1 MARYIYDGGR
11 LINNSSDIKL
21 KEIINEPY
29 RIAQNRDILSNT
41 NHNTNAYKASQIIPE
56 GKIIKKG
63 ALRDGYQF
71 GDITKTL
78 GASTIDLGASAIK
91 GITSIGDAA
100 GKLGAATIAQV
111 ADWIGQDEYAER
123 VRNNIAGK
131 NEKVN
136 KIKENYTPTG
146 LLNKLNKSVD
156 NSSVLGDKADEVA
169 QGVGYYA
176 GMAGLQSIGVP
187 WQVTAGVTS
196 VGNELSNAYANEAED
211 WEAWLSAGISAGAE
225 IGSEYLTG
233 GLKLPGTGKTTEK
246 LLGSLTQKIKN
257 KGLKY
262 ATELVIQ
269 TGGEG
274 LEEVISGYGNAIG
287 QKLTYMSEKELN
299 ELYNSDQAL
308 EDFLMGTAV
317 SAVTYGINPNTYK
330 NINAGRSL
338 ITGNTTD
345 NIAVN
350 YNSKEMPIINEN
362 NTLGTAQNIEVLP
375 TANDY
380 QYTESDNQKIND
392 LRKSATKYN
401 LTNSS
406 KTKSLL
412 DVAEKLIA
420 DKNYNIVFDD
430 SIKSSTGNNV
440 NAQITKNGNETIIK
454 INPNS
459 ERAGEFLLVH
469 EITHAIETDTM
480 KQLVMDYASKNA
492 DFNNSLD
499 SLKKT
504 YGTEDVSDEV
514 LADISGQLFGNQE
527 FINSLSTSNPNIFVR
542 IYYKI
547 VSLANKITGNS
558 QYSLFVKDLEN
569 KWRTAYTNNIN
580 NLLNNNIKYSTIGLK
595 GAKNLSK
602 NSNNRYYKNLLQYQ
616 KIASEI
622 HKGDSLL
629 DNLNINSLELTQW
642 FRTKYGDW
650 GTIITDK
657 DAKVIKK
664 LEPNH
669 KYKLEDIL
677 KHDLL
682 YEAYPNL
689 KKLNVET
696 IDFGDSKA
704 FGGYNPKLLTKGI
717 YLNNYW
723 VNKEADYKNVLLHE
737 INHWIEAYEN
747 YNENSR
753 GSSLKKASSTDYKNN
768 VGEIISNETKI
779 NSNLTQDELN
789 SIILPEQAKSNPKYE
804 NIKEQVD
811 EVNRKD
817 FFDKETLSEK
827 KGIFD
832 YENKKN
838 VEKNKD
844 ETKKISRKENSQQF
858 NSLNNEYIKN
868 EENHEELDNSSF
880 SYDNHGRKLSK
891 QQQEFFKDSKVR
903 DENGN
908 LLTVYHGTRAD
919 FNIFDMNKAGS
930 NFENDWLRAGK
941 GFYFTEDKAD
951 AEGYSEDSVTK
962 GKANV
967 KEVYLNI
974 TNPFDTS
981 QENTPE
987 LAKIG
992 EEYGVDPYYLRRGDF
1007 LLTWFR
1013 NNNINTTEVLQKY
1026 GYDGISDFGHYVA
1039 YDSNQIKNVDNTKPT
1054 SNLDIR
1060 YSEENNKWQE
1070 HLENNYKATGTRTI
1084 LKGNRVLNPVEISK
1098 LTKEDA
1104 NTTPK
1109 LPNVK
1114 VKTGDGESKFYGNV
1128 TKKTKMLPD
1137 NVRELL
1143 TTEEDIQYY
1152 ETVTNEESLE
1162 KALDRLNNGGQAET
1176 FRWLEQKSSN
1186 ATATDVAEG
1195 WILLKQYSD
1204 AKDYDSIVQVAKKMR
1219 EIGTQAGQTVQA
1231 FNILSRLTP
1240 EGMVKYAQSELSEA
1254 YNRMIKNKTSDW
1266 IEKHNA
1272 DFDLKPEEV
1281 QFIMDTMQEVSKMED
1296 GYDKKV
1302 KLAEIQKLMTDKL
1315 PPERGAG
1322 IKSWMRISMLFNPK
1336 TQVRNI
1342 MGNAVITPVNYFS
1355 DLVSS
1360 AVDSAIYKKTGV
1372 RTTGRTNLKS
1382 YGKGF
1387 KSGLYQS
1394 YNDFKKGINTRNIEG
1409 NRFEIKE
1416 GRSFNNNTILGKR
1429 LNQVDRLLSFMLDAG
1444 DRGFYEASF
1453 TNSINNQMVLNKTNE
1468 VTQEMIDIATQEALS
1483 RTWQDNN
1490 DYTRF
1495 VLSIRKGFNKINVK
1509 GYGLG
1514 DILIPFAKTPANLT
1528 KAIVDYSPLGM
1539 VSTINEGIKLK
1550 RSLTNGQ
1557 YTPQMQHQFVQNLGK
1572 ATAGTMLYILGIALA
1587 NAGIT
1592 SGESDEDKDT
1602 ANFMKNTLGI
1612 NSYTIKIGNKSF
1624 SYDWAQPIA
1633 APFAMTAN
1641 LIKNQKEGATLG
1653 ENITTTLDT
1662 GLNVLF
1668 EQSFLESMSNVLSEP
1683 GEIGTKLIEQL
1694 SELPS
1699 RAIPTLMKQIVD
1711 LTDDTARTTFEYDKP
1726 LKTAVNKVVAK
1737 IPGLSKTLEP
1747 TTDTM
1752 GREILRYGGKNN
1764 IFNVFLNPANV
1775 STENIS
1781 ESAKEI
1787 YNIYKSTGDK
1797 TILPRVAPYYIND
1810 EGEKIILSGTEKTQ
1824 FQKISGTIIEDNVKM
1839 LENNKHY
1846 NSLSDIDKAEVIN
1859 GIVNYAYNK
1868 ARKDVLNIEMS
1879 NQYNK
1884 VNEWLDNG
1892 GTVYDYYANKEENNY
1907 SLENPKKYNT
1917 LTSAGIDY
1925 YDFSD
1930 YQKYISDLK
1939 DMYPGEENK
1948 NKRKNEIWKYIQNLN
1963 LTKAQKILIYNTCG
1977 GYGISNYKN
1986 YMHNYINSLKISKKE
2001 KEEIWDYLYG

>member
-1 MARYIYDGGR
+1 MSSLREKYLGTSKTSSNNTSLRQKYGLEKNSKYYKNIYEDELKKQKDIRKDIDTSFANQGVQTNTGYFTTQRNTLPVQQQTEITKNKKFEVYNKPLEKNKEIEQKFQNIKNSNEYKKQEKNLIEQSNKVAYSKYDYDKIVVDEDNIGWYDKSLGTVVEGAKGVFDLGGIIKNENGDVYALPSKTEIKKEKVLNSYESKLGKVLGGFGYETGKIGATTLMNQIVPYSGTIAYYGRTFMDNRDSAIRDGYDADSANLYGIISVGEDYITDKVLGTATKGLTGGKTGKYENMLNNAFSKIIKNKTISKVLSKASSEATEEFLQEYLDNINKLVVLDR
-11 LINNSSDIKL
+11 SKDINDYKDIFKNKEILEDALYSAAVGAITGGTIGTLSDAEVDINNSDNNVYKIYKTKLEETKKNTTNEIEIKKIDEMIEKIDVYLQNSSSNQIDNQITNDIK
-21 KEIINEPY
+21 
-29 RIAQNRDILSNT
+29 
-41 NHNTNAYKASQIIPE
+41 
-56 GKIIKKG
+56 
-63 ALRDGYQF
+63 
-71 GDITKTL
+71 TL
-78 GASTIDLGASAIK
+78 
-91 GITSIGDAA
+91 
-100 GKLGAATIAQV
+100 
-111 ADWIGQDEYAER
+111 
-123 VRNNIAGK
+123 
-131 NEKVN
+131 
-136 KIKENYTPTG
+136 
-146 LLNKLNKSVD
+146 
-156 NSSVLGDKADEVA
+156 
-169 QGVGYYA
+169 
-176 GMAGLQSIGVP
+176 
-187 WQVTAGVTS
+187 
-196 VGNELSNAYANEAED
+196 
-211 WEAWLSAGISAGAE
+211 
-225 IGSEYLTG
+225 
-233 GLKLPGTGKTTEK
+233 
-246 LLGSLTQKIKN
+246 
-257 KGLKY
+257 
-262 ATELVIQ
+262 
-269 TGGEG
+269 
-274 LEEVISGYGNAIG
+274 
-287 QKLTYMSEKELN
+287 
-299 ELYNSDQAL
+299 
-308 EDFLMGTAV
+308 
-317 SAVTYGINPNTYK
+317 
-330 NINAGRSL
+330 
-338 ITGNTTD
+338 
-345 NIAVN
+345 
-350 YNSKEMPIINEN
+350 INEN
-362 NTLGTAQNIEVLP
+362 KILSKAQNNNVLP

-440 NAQITKNGNETIIK
+440 NAQITKNGTETIIK

-569 KWRTAYTNNIN
+569 KWRTAYTNNVN
-580 NLLNNNIKYSTIGLK
+580 NILNNNIKYSTIGLK

-817 FFDKETLSEK
+817 FFDKEKPSEK

-844 ETKKISRKENSQQF
+844 EIKKISRKKNSQQF
-858 NSLNNEYIKN
+858 NSLSNDYIEKG
-868 EENHEELDNSSF
+868 LDNSSF
-880 SYDNHGRKLSK
+880 SMQSDN
-891 QQQEFFKDSKVR
+891 
-903 DENGN
+903 
-908 LLTVYHGTRAD
+908 
-919 FNIFDMNKAGS
+919 
-930 NFENDWLRAGK
+930 
-941 GFYFTEDKAD
+941 
-951 AEGYSEDSVTK
+951 
-962 GKANV
+962 
-967 KEVYLNI
+967 
-974 TNPFDTS
+974 
-981 QENTPE
+981 
-987 LAKIG
+987 
-992 EEYGVDPYYLRRGDF
+992 
-1007 LLTWFR
+1007 
-1013 NNNINTTEVLQKY
+1013 
-1026 GYDGISDFGHYVA
+1026 
-1039 YDSNQIKNVDNTKPT
+1039 
-1054 SNLDIR
+1054 
-1060 YSEENNKWQE
+1060 WQD

-1084 LKGNRVLNPVEISK
+1084 LKGNRILNPVEISK

-1104 NTTPK
+1104 NTTPI
-1109 LPNVK
+1109 LPTIK
-1114 VKTGDGESKFYGNV
+1114 VSTGTGESKFASNIEY
-1128 TKKTKMLPD
+1128 KTNMLTD
-1137 NVRELL
+1137 TSKDIILSDSDVNYYRE
-1143 TTEEDIQYY
+1143 
-1152 ETVTNEESLE
+1152 VTNQESLE
-1162 KALDRLNNGGQAET
+1162 KAFEKLNKGGESEV
-1176 FRWLEQKSSN
+1176 FRWLDNKGDISSV
-1186 ATATDVAEG
+1186 DVAEG
-1195 WILLKQYSD
+1195 WILLKQYQD
-1204 AKDYDSIVQVAKKMR
+1204 NIEKENNLIKKDELNRSMVQVAKKMR
-1219 EIGTQAGQTVQA
+1219 EIGTKAGQTVQA

-1240 EGMVKYAQSELSEA
+1240 EGMVYYAQSELSEA

-1416 GRSFNNNTILGKR
+1416 GRSFNNNTIIGKR

-1495 VLSIRKGFNKINVK
+1495 VLNIRKGLNKILNVK

-1514 DILIPFAKTPANLT
+1514 DVLIPFAKTPANLT

-1539 VSTINEGIKLK
+1539 ISTINEGIKLK

-1612 NSYTIKIGNKSF
+1612 NSYTIKIGDKSF

-1633 APFAMTAN
+1633 APLAITAN
-1641 LIKNQKEGATLG
+1641 IAKKKKEEASLY
-1653 ENITTTLDT
+1653 ENIISSLDT
-1662 GLNVLF
+1662 AGNILL
-1668 EQSFLESMSNVLSEP
+1668 EQSFLDSLNTILSNNDGVVT
-1683 GEIGTKLIEQL
+1683 GIEEAVM
-1694 SELPS
+1694 ELPS

-1711 LTDDTARTTFEYDKP
+1711 LTDDTARTTFEYEKP
-1726 LKTAVNKVVAK
+1726 LKTAANKVIAK

-1810 EGEKIILSGTEKTQ
+1810 DGEKIILSGTEKTQ
-1824 FQKISGTIIEDNVKM
+1824 FQKISGTIIEDNIKM

-1846 NSLSDIDKAEVIN
+1846 NNLSDIDKAEVIN

-1868 ARKDVLNIEMS
+1868 ARKDVLGIEMS

-1986 YMHNYINSLKISKKE
+1986 YMHNYINNLNISKKE
-2001 KEEIWDYLYG
+2001 KEEIWEYLYG

>member
-1 MARYIYDGGR
+1 MSSLREKYLGTSKTSSNNTSLRQKYGLEKNSKYYKNIYEDELKKQKDIRKDIDTSFANQGVQTNTGYFTTQRNILPVQEQTEITKNKKFEVYDKPLEKNKEIKQKFQNIKNSNEYKKQEKNLIEQSNKVAYSKYDYDKAIVDEDNIGWYDKSLGTVVEGAKGVFDLGGIIKNDNGDVYSLPSKTEIKKEKVLNSYESKLGKVLGGFGYETGKIGATTLMNKIVPYSGTIAYYGRSFMDNRDSAIRDGYDANSANLYGIIGVGEDYITDKVLGTATKGLTGGKTGKYENVLKNAFSKITKNKTISKILSKASSEATEEFLQEYLDNINKLVILER
-11 LINNSSDIKL
+11 STNIKDYTDTIFSGEVLEDALYSAAVGAMTGGTIGTLSDNEVDINNSDNNVYKIYKSKL
-21 KEIINEPY
+21 EETKKNTTNEIE
-29 RIAQNRDILSNT
+29 
-41 NHNTNAYKASQIIPE
+41 
-56 GKIIKKG
+56 IKK
-63 ALRDGYQF
+63 
-71 GDITKTL
+71 
-78 GASTIDLGASAIK
+78 IDEMI
-91 GITSIGDAA
+91 
-100 GKLGAATIAQV
+100 
-111 ADWIGQDEYAER
+111 
-123 VRNNIAGK
+123 
-131 NEKVN
+131 EKIDV
-136 KIKENYTPTG
+136 Y
-146 LLNKLNKSVD
+146 LQ
-156 NSSVLGDKADEVA
+156 NSS
-169 QGVGYYA
+169 
-176 GMAGLQSIGVP
+176 
-187 WQVTAGVTS
+187 
-196 VGNELSNAYANEAED
+196 SNQIDN
-211 WEAWLSAGISAGAE
+211 
-225 IGSEYLTG
+225 
-233 GLKLPGTGKTTEK
+233 
-246 LLGSLTQKIKN
+246 Q
-257 KGLKY
+257 
-262 ATELVIQ
+262 
-269 TGGEG
+269 
-274 LEEVISGYGNAIG
+274 
-287 QKLTYMSEKELN
+287 
-299 ELYNSDQAL
+299 
-308 EDFLMGTAV
+308 
-317 SAVTYGINPNTYK
+317 
-330 NINAGRSL
+330 
-338 ITGNTTD
+338 ITNDIETL
-345 NIAVN
+345 
-350 YNSKEMPIINEN
+350 INEN
-362 NTLGTAQNIEVLP
+362 KILSKAQNNNVLP
-375 TANDY
+375 TANNY
-380 QYTESDNQKIND
+380 QYTETDNQKIND

-401 LTNSS
+401 LNNSS

-412 DVAEKLIA
+412 DVAKKLIV

-430 SIKSSTGNNV
+430 SIKSSAGNNV

-504 YGTEDVSDEV
+504 YGTDDVSDEV

-569 KWRTAYTNNIN
+569 KWRTAYTNNV
-580 NLLNNNIKYSTIGLK
+580 NNILANNTKYMMTGLK
-595 GAKNLSK
+595 GTKNAIKTDANNKFLMEAHNKAQSLKNEGKSNELIRQKTGWFQDKKGNWKFEISDADAKIISKLEKNRTYALKEVLKHDDLYEMYPELRELKVKFAKLDNPGGYRNSEKTILVNNNKLDSNNYNSVKGTLIHELQHAIQRIEKFPHGTSSIFGMKRYAKNLGEIEASDVRNRMNMKYSERLANKPETSK
-602 NSNNRYYKNLLQYQ
+602 K
-616 KIASEI
+616 
-622 HKGDSLL
+622 
-629 DNLNINSLELTQW
+629 
-642 FRTKYGDW
+642 
-650 GTIITDK
+650 
-657 DAKVIKK
+657 
-664 LEPNH
+664 
-669 KYKLEDIL
+669 
-677 KHDLL
+677 
-682 YEAYPNL
+682 
-689 KKLNVET
+689 
-696 IDFGDSKA
+696 
-704 FGGYNPKLLTKGI
+704 NPKHPYEKQLL
-717 YLNNYW
+717 
-723 VNKEADYKNVLLHE
+723 NKM
-737 INHWIEAYEN
+737 
-747 YNENSR
+747 
-753 GSSLKKASSTDYKNN
+753 G
-768 VGEIISNETKI
+768 
-779 NSNLTQDELN
+779 
-789 SIILPEQAKSNPKYE
+789 
-804 NIKEQVD
+804 
-811 EVNRKD
+811 
-817 FFDKETLSEK
+817 
-827 KGIFD
+827 
-832 YENKKN
+832 N
-838 VEKNKD
+838 VEKTLDKVYNLFKG
-844 ETKKISRKENSQQF
+844 ESNEIYEENNRKNKENNLQIDDSMGRV
-858 NSLNNEYIKN
+858 SRRRELI
-868 EENHEELDNSSF
+868 ENEELDNSSF
-880 SYDNHGRKLSK
+880 SM
-891 QQQEFFKDSKVR
+891 Q
-903 DENGN
+903 
-908 LLTVYHGTRAD
+908 
-919 FNIFDMNKAGS
+919 
-930 NFENDWLRAGK
+930 
-941 GFYFTEDKAD
+941 
-951 AEGYSEDSVTK
+951 
-962 GKANV
+962 
-967 KEVYLNI
+967 
-974 TNPFDTS
+974 
-981 QENTPE
+981 
-987 LAKIG
+987 
-992 EEYGVDPYYLRRGDF
+992 
-1007 LLTWFR
+1007 
-1013 NNNINTTEVLQKY
+1013 
-1026 GYDGISDFGHYVA
+1026 SD
-1039 YDSNQIKNVDNTKPT
+1039 
-1054 SNLDIR
+1054 
-1060 YSEENNKWQE
+1060 KWQE

-1084 LKGNRVLNPVEISK
+1084 LKGNRILNPVEISK

-1104 NTTPK
+1104 NTTPI
-1109 LPNVK
+1109 LPTIK
-1114 VKTGDGESKFYGNV
+1114 VSTGTGESKFASNIEY
-1128 TKKTKMLPD
+1128 KTNMLTD
-1137 NVRELL
+1137 TSKDIILSDSDVNYYRE
-1143 TTEEDIQYY
+1143 
-1152 ETVTNEESLE
+1152 VTNQESLE
-1162 KALDRLNNGGQAET
+1162 KAFEKLNKGGESEV
-1176 FRWLEQKSSN
+1176 FRWLDNKGDISSV
-1186 ATATDVAEG
+1186 DVAEG
-1195 WILLKQYSD
+1195 WILLKQYQD
-1204 AKDYDSIVQVAKKMR
+1204 NIEKENNLIKKDELNRSMVQVAKKMR
-1219 EIGTQAGQTVQA
+1219 EIGTKAGQTVQA

-1240 EGMVKYAQSELSEA
+1240 EGMVYYAQSELSEA

-1416 GRSFNNNTILGKR
+1416 GRSFNNNTIIGKR

-1668 EQSFLESMSNVLSEP
+1668 EQSFLESISNVLSEP

-1810 EGEKIILSGTEKTQ
+1810 DGEKIILSGTEKTQ

>member
-1 MARYIYDGGR
+1 MSNIRKRLLGNSNYSSSSIRDRLGLNKEEDNVFDYQKIYKKDLEDYKNKSKILQNFASNNNIETGVIGGNLYSSKSPFSDEINVQANTVKNNIFEVKDFDYNARKNRADLIALKDTDEYKILQNDAEKSFNKKNVSKYNYEAQKVNEADVTLYDKTIGILPRAVGSMFDMGGKK
-11 LINNSSDIKL
+11 LIDEDGTIRYVPSISQL
-21 KEIINEPY
+21 K
-29 RIAQNRDILSNT
+29 QNKVSESYDTKIGKFLGDVAYQGTKIGTSALL
-41 NHNTNAYKASQIIPE
+41 NAAVPGMGTGLY
-56 GKIIKKG
+56 
-63 ALRDGYQF
+63 F
-71 GDITKTL
+71 GDMYLDSKNSAL
-78 GASTIDLGASAIK
+78 QEGYDEKSAILY
-91 GITSIGDAA
+91 AA
-100 GKLGAATIAQV
+100 SNV
-111 ADWIGQDEYAER
+111 
-123 VRNNIAGK
+123 
-131 NEKVN
+131 
-136 KIKENYTPTG
+136 G
-146 LLNKLNKSVD
+146 L
-156 NSSVLGDKADEVA
+156 
-169 QGVGYYA
+169 
-176 GMAGLQSIGVP
+176 
-187 WQVTAGVTS
+187 
-196 VGNELSNAYANEAED
+196 
-211 WEAWLSAGISAGAE
+211 
-225 IGSEYLTG
+225 EYLTG
-233 GLKLPGTGKTTEK
+233 K
-246 LLGSLTQKIKN
+246 LLGSATKKLTGGKSSELSKSLSNVTNKLIKN
-257 KGLKY
+257 PKIASIIGNAGSEGVEEFAQEYIDNISKLAILDRSTNIKDY
-262 ATELVIQ
+262 TDTIFSGEVLEDALYSAAIGTI
-269 TGGEG
+269 TGGTMQGISNTEG
-274 LEEVISGYGNAIG
+274 KIAESNT
-287 QKLTYMSEKELN
+287 KLF
-299 ELYNSDQAL
+299 ELYKTQLQES
-308 EDFLMGTAV
+308 
-317 SAVTYGINPNTYK
+317 
-330 NINAGRSL
+330 RS
-338 ITGNTTD
+338 NTTD
-345 NIAVN
+345 STKIENIDKAIATIDEYLKRPFSTEIN
-350 YNSKEMPIINEN
+350 NETKENVETLINEN
-362 NTLGTAQNIEVLP
+362 KILSNAQNNNVLP
-375 TANDY
+375 TANNY
-380 QYTESDNQKIND
+380 QYTETDNQKIND

-401 LTNSS
+401 LNNSS

-412 DVAEKLIA
+412 DVAEKLIV

-440 NAQITKNGNETIIK
+440 NAQITKNGDETIIK

-569 KWRTAYTNNIN
+569 KWRTAYTNNVN
-580 NLLNNNIKYSTIGLK
+580 NLLNNNIKYSTIGIK

-811 EVNRKD
+811 EVNKKD

-858 NSLNNEYIKN
+858 NSLNNDYIKN
-868 EENHEELDNSSF
+868 EENYEEDNSKNSHMDSFDLHDRRYSSDRRGIRENTQRSKEELDNSSF
-880 SYDNHGRKLSK
+880 SM
-891 QQQEFFKDSKVR
+891 Q
-903 DENGN
+903 
-908 LLTVYHGTRAD
+908 
-919 FNIFDMNKAGS
+919 
-930 NFENDWLRAGK
+930 
-941 GFYFTEDKAD
+941 
-951 AEGYSEDSVTK
+951 
-962 GKANV
+962 
-967 KEVYLNI
+967 
-974 TNPFDTS
+974 
-981 QENTPE
+981 
-987 LAKIG
+987 
-992 EEYGVDPYYLRRGDF
+992 
-1007 LLTWFR
+1007 
-1013 NNNINTTEVLQKY
+1013 
-1026 GYDGISDFGHYVA
+1026 SD
-1039 YDSNQIKNVDNTKPT
+1039 
-1054 SNLDIR
+1054 
-1060 YSEENNKWQE
+1060 KWQE

-1084 LKGNRVLNPVEISK
+1084 LKGNRILNPVEISK

-1104 NTTPK
+1104 NTTPI
-1109 LPNVK
+1109 LPTIK
-1114 VKTGDGESKFYGNV
+1114 VSTGTGESKFASNIEY
-1128 TKKTKMLPD
+1128 KTNMLTD
-1137 NVRELL
+1137 TSKDIILSDSDVNYYRE
-1143 TTEEDIQYY
+1143 
-1152 ETVTNEESLE
+1152 VTNQESLE
-1162 KALDRLNNGGQAET
+1162 KAFEKLNKGGESEV
-1176 FRWLEQKSSN
+1176 FRWLDNKGDISSV
-1186 ATATDVAEG
+1186 DVAEG
-1195 WILLKQYSD
+1195 WILLKQYQD
-1204 AKDYDSIVQVAKKMR
+1204 NIEKENNLIKKDELNRSMVQVAKKMR
-1219 EIGTQAGQTVQA
+1219 EIGTKAGQTVQA

-1240 EGMVKYAQSELSEA
+1240 EGMVYYAQSELSEA

-1416 GRSFNNNTILGKR
+1416 GRSFNNNTVIGKR

-1495 VLSIRKGFNKINVK
+1495 VLSIRKGFNKILNVK

-1683 GEIGTKLIEQL
+1683 GEIGTKLIEQF

-1711 LTDDTARTTFEYDKP
+1711 LTDNTARTTFEYDKP

-1797 TILPRVAPYYIND
+1797 TILPRVAPYYINND
-1810 EGEKIILSGTEKTQ
+1810 GEKIILSGTEKTQ

-1839 LENNKHY
+1839 LKNNKHY
-1846 NSLSDIDKAEVIN
+1846 DNLSDIDKAEVIN

-1907 SLENPKKYNT
+1907 SLENSKKYNT

-1930 YQKYISDLK
+1930 YQKHISDLK
-1939 DMYPGEENK
+1939 NMYPGEENK

-1986 YMHNYINSLKISKKE
+1986 YMYNYINSLKISKKE